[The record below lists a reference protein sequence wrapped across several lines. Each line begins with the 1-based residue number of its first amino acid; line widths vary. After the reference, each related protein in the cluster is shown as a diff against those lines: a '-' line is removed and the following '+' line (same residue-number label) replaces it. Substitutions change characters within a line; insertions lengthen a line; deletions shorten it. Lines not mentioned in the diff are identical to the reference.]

1 MTVITYSSAA
11 GRFPKKILEHPSALG
26 NVPETLS
33 KIGEPRTMLDPLENP
48 TPEYCGVKGQ
58 RWIDQRDNEGGVAGE
73 KAKRKRQTWRT
84 GVSRERMERR
94 WREEQFDF
102 NRNKCIKEVGG
113 KYIEGEDRNGTNASG
128 IPHVML
134 TRNTEIKQ
142 VEKRLWETKRWCGF
156 SWPFYLKNITER
168 GKATMKRIRWHNIFL
183 WFTLLLFSLCP
194 KPASSQGH
202 FPRMENLAAFKP
214 VSTSPPRSTCGV
226 PQRSSYCQTPSSQPE
241 LTTCYQAFCVQ
252 DCPYRSSTPPYAPLL
267 LPAHRGSC
275 VTQDRNGTRPGTETE
290 NRTNNSSE
298 GVPGGSSSVLFRPV
312 QDGCLVSPP
321 SQKLGAL
328 GSLTMAL
335 WIKPS
340 SSGEMM
346 LLEKSSRQRLFF
358 SVTVSE
364 QAVNLHYGQS
374 SSQTPLT
381 ASFRTEGRLTPE
393 RWTHLVLQ

>member
-1 MTVITYSSAA
+1 
-11 GRFPKKILEHPSALG
+11 
-26 NVPETLS
+26 
-33 KIGEPRTMLDPLENP
+33 MLDPLENP

-113 KYIEGEDRNGTNASG
+113 KYIEGEDRRGTNASG

-134 TRNTEIKQ
+134 TRNTEIK
-142 VEKRLWETKRWCGF
+142 
-156 SWPFYLKNITER
+156 
-168 GKATMKRIRWHNIFL
+168 
-183 WFTLLLFSLCP
+183 
-194 KPASSQGH
+194 QGH

-226 PQRSSYCQTPSSQPE
+226 PERSSYCQTPSSQPE

-275 VTQDRNGTRPGTETE
+275 VTQDRNGTRPGTEME

-298 GVPGGSSSVLFRPV
+298 GVPETRS
-312 QDGCLVSPP
+312 
-321 SQKLGAL
+321 LGF
-328 GSLTMAL
+328 SLTLAL

-393 RWTHLVLQ
+393 RWTHLVLQVHNRHVSLFLDGLEEDGTRLTHSLSGRRSDITARTVPCGWDSAPTGLISSSGWMQTLDVSCTLTNREIVEVYSVERYCIPNGVEDTTNDRRKLDEGLTITVDLVNGQYQ